1 MAYTVAGVIFI
12 MTFGIGIGY
21 DVLWLGDYAWEE
33 KEPLQGALVRYNLT
47 GHLIPVTE
55 VDYDTLGVKP
65 ASHNLP
71 ITELKDFNTYRAVVY
86 MAVIVVCKLNILIL

>member
-12 MTFGIGIGY
+12 ITFGIGIGY

-33 KEPLQGALVRYNLT
+33 EEPLEGALVRYNSS

-55 VDYDTLGVKP
+55 VDYDHLGISPV
-65 ASHNLP
+65 SHHLP
-71 ITELKDFNTYRAVVY
+71 ISEIKDLNTYRIVVY
-86 MAVIVVCKLNILIL
+86 MAVIVVCNETS